1 MQTFNTMAEFTTMIV
16 HELMNT
22 TTITAKP
29 LFTIEIRFAE
39 SITEEVYPDDTI
51 FNVASISFRTF
62 SGKRYVVKQI
72 DSAEAIAIRYKD
84 LTENLEFIGDLFEYF
99 DYDANE
105 WRVSDTEENPISTD
119 IIVVTA
125 EPSFYIIGNLKMIKN
140 KPNEKLNI
148 KNNIL
153 NNTKNIMICIFIRYI
168 AILA

>member
-39 SITEEVYPDDTI
+39 SITEEVYPDDAI
-51 FNVASISFRTF
+51 FNVASISFRAF

-125 EPSFYIIGNLKMIKN
+125 EPSEEEAK
-140 KPNEKLNI
+140 
-148 KNNIL
+148 
-153 NNTKNIMICIFIRYI
+153 
-168 AILA
+168 

>member
-39 SITEEVYPDDTI
+39 SITEEVYP
-51 FNVASISFRTF
+51 
-62 SGKRYVVKQI
+62 YVVKQI

-125 EPSFYIIGNLKMIKN
+125 EPS
-140 KPNEKLNI
+140 E
-148 KNNIL
+148 
-153 NNTKNIMICIFIRYI
+153 
-168 AILA
+168 

>member
-119 IIVVTA
+119 IIVVMA
-125 EPSFYIIGNLKMIKN
+125 EPS
-140 KPNEKLNI
+140 E
-148 KNNIL
+148 
-153 NNTKNIMICIFIRYI
+153 
-168 AILA
+168 